1 MLKVKMKQNFDVDRL
16 IRNLRA
22 ATSVLLNDIA
32 KPIKEDW
39 DNRIEISVPPRL
51 KNSTKSLHGSHI
63 PLNLTGK
70 LAKSNKILPASTKK
84 LKAVI
89 QNTAKSTKNYKIRG
103 ANGKIYKGT
112 RKSAPVFYGYWLN
125 KGFTT
130 SPKSLVTG
138 KKKTGVTV
146 PPRNF
151 SSLNMNV
158 FERTADYKVAQKK
171 FVKNLN
177 KAMKMGF
184 K

>member
-1 MLKVKMKQNFDVDRL
+1 MKQNFDVDRL

-39 DNRIEISVPPRL
+39 DNRIERSVPPGL
-51 KNSTKSLHGSHI
+51 EKSTKSLHGSHI

-89 QNTAKSTKNYKIRG
+89 QNTAKSTKNYKIKKP
-103 ANGKIYKGT
+103 NGKVYKGT
-112 RKSAPVFYGYWLN
+112 RKSAPVFYGYWVN

-130 SPKSLVTG
+130 SSNSLIPN
-138 KKKTGVTV
+138 KKVHA
-146 PPRNF
+146 RDF
-151 SSLNMNV
+151 SSLNMEV
-158 FERTADYKVAQKK
+158 FERSAAYKVAQSK
-171 FVKNLN
+171 FVKNLR

>member
-16 IRNLRA
+16 IRNLRS

-32 KPIKEDW
+32 KPIKKGW
-39 DNRIEISVPPRL
+39 DDNINKGAFTPIRD
-51 KNSTKSLHGSHI
+51 STNKLHGSHN
-63 PLNLTGK
+63 PLHLSGK
-70 LAKSNKILPASTKK
+70 LAKSNKILPANTKK

-89 QNTAKSTKNYKIRG
+89 QNTAKSTKNYKIKTP
-103 ANGKIYKGT
+103 NGKIYKGT
-112 RKSAPVFYGYWLN
+112 RNSKPVFYGYYQN

-130 SPKSLVTG
+130 GSNSLIPNRKVPARDFTSKTIDNIEKSP
-138 KKKTGVTV
+138 
-146 PPRNF
+146 
-151 SSLNMNV
+151 
-158 FERTADYKVAQKK
+158 EYKIAQEK

>member
-1 MLKVKMKQNFDVDRL
+1 MKQNFDVDRL
-16 IRNLRA
+16 IRNLRS

-39 DNRIEISVPPRL
+39 DNRIERSVPPGL

-89 QNTAKSTKNYKIRG
+89 QNTAKSTKNYKIKTP
-103 ANGKIYKGT
+103 NGKIYKGT
-112 RKSAPVFYGYWLN
+112 RNSKPVFYGYYQN

-130 SPKSLVTG
+130 GSNSLIPNRKVPARDFTSKTIDNIEKSP
-138 KKKTGVTV
+138 
-146 PPRNF
+146 
-151 SSLNMNV
+151 
-158 FERTADYKVAQKK
+158 EYKIAQEK

>member
-39 DNRIEISVPPRL
+39 DNRIEISVPPGL

-112 RKSAPVFYGYWLN
+112 RKSAPVFYGYYQN
-125 KGFTT
+125 HGFTT
-130 SPKSLVTG
+130 ASNSLVPN
-138 KKKTGVTV
+138 KKV
-146 PPRNF
+146 PARNF

>member
-1 MLKVKMKQNFDVDRL
+1 MKQNFDVDRL

-39 DNRIEISVPPRL
+39 DNRIEISVPPGL

-130 SPKSLVTG
+130 SPKSLVPN
-138 KKKTGVTV
+138 KEV
-146 PPRNF
+146 PARNF
-151 SSLNMNV
+151 SSLNMEV
-158 FERTADYKVAQKK
+158 FERSAAYKVAQKK